1 MGNISNRIYRGT
13 ILDRN
18 EFQTRCE
25 MIDILL
31 HEQGWDVSDRS
42 RVWMEVDTK
51 QSDFAKK
58 NYKTVSETL
67 KNDLES
73 KYVDYL
79 LLDRFGAPLAIVEA
93 KRTSKDPHLG
103 QKQAEMYADDIKQ
116 QTGKDVFI
124 FLSNGYE
131 IVFWDRERY
140 SPRTVKGFYA
150 RDDLE
155 RLRFQ
160 RMQDASS
167 PIEVDTSI
175 VDRVKGVECVKRVVE
190 HLQKGN
196 RKALIVMATGTGKT
210 RVAMAIIKIL
220 MEKGLIQKVLFLT
233 DRKALRDQAF
243 NKGFKP
249 FFPNEGKDKIFSGK
263 YDKSKRLYSSTI
275 QTFQEIYLDRDKTG
289 QFRFS
294 PGEFDLII
302 SDEAHRSIYNKW
314 KDVFTYF
321 DAIQIGL
328 TATPSEILEKDTLR
342 FFECHDGSPT
352 ALYSYDDAV
361 RDGVLVDFRKSILG
375 AQTHFQ
381 IAGVRRQDLSEGER
395 TRLLEQGIDPDDIDF
410 EGTEL
415 EKKVAVKGTSE
426 AIAREFMEN
435 ALMDQ
440 TGTLP
445 AKSILF
451 AISKKHA
458 YRLQAAF
465 DMLYP
470 EYKGTL
476 ARTIVS
482 DDSRADILI
491 KAFEKESMPRVAI
504 SVDMLDTGI
513 DIPEVCNL
521 VFAKPVFSKIKF
533 WQMLGRGTRANSACE
548 HFEWLPE
555 GKKEYFQVFDFWNNF
570 EYWQMNPDGVKNES
584 PDAITNR
591 IFLTRIKQLAFL
603 RDHGDKVRA
612 EQVKGQILAD
622 IRSLPP
628 DSVSVRENKQEIEKA
643 LSPHLWDN
651 VAVDPLQFLTQKIM
665 PLMRYQKDV
674 NLNTAIFSLRCEQ
687 LKYAILRSDAGEIER
702 QKLLIGGMV
711 ECLPMTINRVQEQEA
726 FIHEVLSKSF
736 WSSVS
741 NESAQRMLTELAP
754 LMPYMSK
761 EPQKTIVID
770 MGDNIEMRE
779 LIQMLGEKEHT
790 YITKYREHVEER
802 IRKIAADSLVIQKIV
817 RDEVLSETDLQQL
830 ESTIFGPDLAKNNV
844 ELGRAVTSTE
854 SILIS
859 FIKRVLGMYAE
870 ANPEGRIRD
879 AFQTYMIENNKHYSA
894 DQLNFIRMVE
904 SVFSRKKH
912 IIYADFWE
920 PPFITLGNAPEPMF
934 STDELNSFVGI
945 CTRVERELS
954 ATGVA

>member
-1 MGNISNRIYRGT
+1 
-13 ILDRN
+13 
-18 EFQTRCE
+18 
-25 MIDILL
+25 MIDVLL
-31 HEQGWDVSDRS
+31 QEQGWIVSDRS
-42 RVWMEVDTK
+42 RVLVEIDTK
-51 QSDFAKK
+51 QSDFVRK

-79 LLDRFGAPLAIVEA
+79 LLDSFGAPLAIVEA

-103 QKQAEMYADDIKQ
+103 QKQAEMYADDIKR

-124 FLSNGYE
+124 FLSNGYR
-131 IVFWDRERY
+131 IIFWDRERY
-140 SPRTVKGFYA
+140 SPREVKGFYA
-150 RDDLE
+150 QGDLE

-160 RMQDASS
+160 KTQDASV
-167 PIEVDTSI
+167 PVEVDTSI
-175 VDRVKGVECVKRVVE
+175 VDRSKGIESVKRVVE
-190 HLQKGN
+190 HLQKGH

-210 RVAMAIIKIL
+210 RVAMAIIRIL
-220 MEKGLIQKVLFLT
+220 MEKGLVQKVLFLA
-233 DRKALRDQAF
+233 DRRALRDQAF
-243 NKGFKP
+243 NKGYKM
-249 FFPNEGKDKIFSGK
+249 FFAEEGKDKIFAGK
-263 YDKSKRLYSSTI
+263 YDKSKRLYVSTI
-275 QTFQEIYLDRDKTG
+275 QTFQEIYLDKDANG
-289 QFRFS
+289 QFKLS

-328 TATPSEILEKDTLR
+328 TATPSEIIDRDTLN
-342 FFECHDGSPT
+342 FFNCRDGSPT
-352 ALYSYDDAV
+352 ALYSYDEAV
-361 RDGVLVDFRKSILG
+361 RDRVLVDFRKSILG

-381 IAGVRRQDLSEGER
+381 IAGVRRQDLTDGER
-395 TRLLEQGIDPDDIDF
+395 AKLLEQGIDPDEIDF

-426 AIAREFMEN
+426 AIVREFMEN

-445 AKSILF
+445 AKSIIF

-458 YRLQAAF
+458 YRIQEAF
-465 DMLYP
+465 DTLYP

-482 DDSRADILI
+482 EDSRADELI
-491 KAFEKESMPRVAI
+491 KSFEKESMPRVAI

-513 DIPEVCNL
+513 DVPEVCNL

-533 WQMLGRGTRANSACE
+533 WQMLGRGTRANSACN
-548 HFEWLPE
+548 HMAWLPN

-591 IFLTRIKQLAFL
+591 IFLSRIKQLTFL
-603 RDHGDKVRA
+603 RDRGDKVRE
-612 EQVKGQILAD
+612 EQVKEQILAD

-628 DSVSVRENKQEIEKA
+628 DSVSIRDNRHEIEKA

-651 VAVDPLQFLTQKIM
+651 VAIDPLQFLTQKIM
-665 PLMRYQKDV
+665 PLMRYQQDV

-687 LKYAILRSDAGEIER
+687 LKHAILRNDQGEIER
-702 QKLLIGGMV
+702 QQKMIAQMV
-711 ECLPMTINRVQEQEA
+711 ECLPLTINKVQEREA
-726 FIHEVLSKSF
+726 FIREVLSKSF
-736 WSSVS
+736 WASVS
-741 NESAQRMLTELAP
+741 YESAQRMLAELAP
-754 LMPYMSK
+754 LMPFMTK
-761 EPQKTIVID
+761 EPQQTIVIN
-770 MGDNIEMRE
+770 MGDVIEQKKI
-779 LIQMLGEKEHT
+779 IQMGVGQEHA
-790 YITKYREHVEER
+790 YITKYRELVEER
-802 IRKIAADSLVIQKIV
+802 IKKLAEENPVIRKIA
-817 RDEVLSETDLQQL
+817 RDEVLSEADIRQL
-830 ESTIFGPDLAKNNV
+830 EDSIFGPDLAKNSA
-844 ELGRAVTSTE
+844 ELGKAASGTE
-854 SILIS
+854 SILVS
-859 FIKRVLGMYAE
+859 LIKRVLGMYAE
-870 ANPEGRIRD
+870 ANPADRIKD
-879 AFQTYMIENNKHYSA
+879 AFRTYMMENNKHYSA

-912 IIYADFWE
+912 ITYADFWE

-934 STDELNSFVGI
+934 STSELETFVGI
-945 CTRVERELS
+945 CSRIEREL
-954 ATGVA
+954 ADGVA

>member
-1 MGNISNRIYRGT
+1 M
-13 ILDRN
+13 DRN
-18 EFQTRCE
+18 EFRTRLE
-25 MIDILL
+25 MIDVLL
-31 HEQGWDVSDRS
+31 KEQGWVVSDRS
-42 RVWMEVDTK
+42 RVLAEVDTR
-51 QSDFAKK
+51 QSDFIAKS
-58 NYKTVSETL
+58 YKTVSETL
-67 KNDLES
+67 KNDMES

-79 LLDRFGAPLAIVEA
+79 LLDSAGAPLAIVEA

-103 QKQAEMYADDIKQ
+103 QKQAEMYADDIRR

-124 FLSNGYE
+124 FLSNGYR
-131 IVFWDRERY
+131 IIFWDRERY
-140 SPRTVKGFYA
+140 SPREVKGFYA
-150 RDDLE
+150 QGDLE

-160 RMQDASS
+160 KTQDASA
-167 PIEVDTSI
+167 PVEVDTSI
-175 VDRVKGVECVKRVVE
+175 VDRSKGIESVKRVVE
-190 HLQKGN
+190 HLQKGH

-220 MEKGLIQKVLFLT
+220 MEKGLVQKVLFLA

-243 NKGFKP
+243 NKGYKQ
-249 FFPNEGKDKIFSGK
+249 FFAEEAKDKIFAGK
-263 YDKSKRLYSSTI
+263 YDTTKRLYVSTI
-275 QTFQEIYLDRDKTG
+275 QTFQEIYLDKDTNG
-289 QFRFS
+289 RFKLS

-328 TATPSEILEKDTLR
+328 TATPSEIIDRDTLN
-342 FFECHDGSPT
+342 FFNCRDGSPT
-352 ALYSYDDAV
+352 ALYSYDEAV

-381 IAGVRRQDLSEGER
+381 IAGVRRQDLTEGER
-395 TRLLEQGIDPDDIDF
+395 AKLLEQGIDPDEIDF

-426 AIAREFMEN
+426 AIVREFMEN

-445 AKSILF
+445 AKSIIF

-458 YRLQAAF
+458 YRIQEAF
-465 DMLYP
+465 DTLYP

-482 DDSRADILI
+482 EDSRADELI
-491 KAFEKESMPRVAI
+491 RAFEKESMPRVAI

-513 DIPEVCNL
+513 DVPEVCNL

-533 WQMLGRGTRANSACE
+533 WQMLGRGTRANSACS
-548 HFEWLPE
+548 HFSWLPG

-591 IFLTRIKQLAFL
+591 IFLSRIKQLTFL
-603 RDHGDKVRA
+603 RDHGDEVRA
-612 EQVKGQILAD
+612 AQVKEQLLAD

-628 DSVSVRENKQEIEKA
+628 DSVSIRDNKAEIKKA
-643 LSPHLWDN
+643 LDPHLWDN
-651 VAVDPLQFLTQKIM
+651 VALDPLQFLTQKIM
-665 PLMRYQKDV
+665 PLMRYQQDV

-687 LKYAILRSDAGEIER
+687 LKHAILRNDQGEIER
-702 QKLLIGGMV
+702 QQKMIAQMV
-711 ECLPMTINRVQEQEA
+711 DCLPLTINKVQEREA
-726 FIHEVLSKSF
+726 FIREVLSKSF
-736 WSSVS
+736 WSPVTY
-741 NESAQRMLTELAP
+741 ESAQRMLAELAP
-754 LMPYMSK
+754 LMPFMRK
-761 EPQKTIVID
+761 EPQQTIVID
-770 MGDNIEMRE
+770 MGDQIEMRE
-779 LIQMLGEKEHT
+779 LIQMLGEKEQT

-802 IRKIAADSLVIQKIV
+802 IKQLAAENPVIRKIA
-817 RDEVLSETDLQQL
+817 RDEVLSEADLQQL
-830 ESTIFGPDLAKNNV
+830 EATIFGPDLAKNSA
-844 ELGRAVTSTE
+844 ELGKAVTSTE
-854 SILIS
+854 SILVS
-859 FIKRVLGMYAE
+859 FIKRVLGMYGE
-870 ANPEGRIRD
+870 ANPADRIKD
-879 AFQTYMIENNKHYSA
+879 AFQTYIIENNKNYSA

-904 SVFSRKKH
+904 SVFSQKKH
-912 IIYADFWE
+912 ITYADFWE

-934 STDELNSFVGI
+934 STDELKTFEGI
-945 CTRVERELS
+945 CSRVEREL
-954 ATGVA
+954 AGGVA

>member
-1 MGNISNRIYRGT
+1 M
-13 ILDRN
+13 DRN
-18 EFQTRCE
+18 ELQTRLE
-25 MIDILL
+25 MIDVLL
-31 HEQGWDVSDRS
+31 KEQGWNVSDRS
-42 RVWMEVDTK
+42 RVLAEIDTK
-51 QSDFAKK
+51 QSDFVAK

-67 KNDLES
+67 KNDMES

-79 LLDRFGAPLAIVEA
+79 LLDSFGAPIAIVEA

-103 QKQAEMYADDIKQ
+103 QKQAEMYADDIKR

-124 FLSNGYE
+124 FLSNGYQ
-131 IVFWDRERY
+131 IIFWDRERY
-140 SPRTVKGFYA
+140 SPRDVKGFYTQG
-150 RDDLE
+150 DLE

-160 RMQDASS
+160 KTQDATS
-167 PIEVDTSI
+167 PVEVDTAI
-175 VDRVKGVECVKRVVE
+175 VDRAKGIECVKRVVE
-190 HLQKGN
+190 HLQRGHRKG
-196 RKALIVMATGTGKT
+196 LIVMATGTGKT

-220 MEKGLIQKVLFLT
+220 MEKGLVQKVLFLA
-233 DRKALRDQAF
+233 DRRALRDQAF
-243 NKGFKP
+243 NKGYKA
-249 FFPNEGKDKIFSGK
+249 FFPEEAKDKIFAGK
-263 YDKSKRLYSSTI
+263 YDKSKRLYVSTI
-275 QTFQEIYLDRDKTG
+275 QTFQEIYLDKDKNG
-289 QFRFS
+289 QFRLS

-342 FFECHDGSPT
+342 FFECHDGAPT

-395 TRLLEQGIDPDDIDF
+395 TKLVEQGIDPDEINF
-410 EGTEL
+410 EGSEL

-426 AIAREFMEN
+426 AIVREFMEN

-458 YRLQAAF
+458 YRLQEAF
-465 DMLYP
+465 DTLYP

-482 DDSRADILI
+482 EDSRADELI

-513 DIPEVCNL
+513 DVPEVCNL

-548 HFEWLPE
+548 HMTWLPE

-591 IFLTRIKQLAFL
+591 IFLSRIKQLTFL
-603 RDHGDKVRA
+603 RDHGDEVRA
-612 EQVKGQILAD
+612 EQVKEQILSG

-628 DSVSVRENKQEIEKA
+628 ESVSVRDNKPAIEKA

-651 VAVDPLQFLTQKIM
+651 VAIDPLQFLTQKIM

-674 NLNTAIFSLRCEQ
+674 NLNAAIFTLRCEQ
-687 LKYAILRSDAGEIER
+687 LKHAILRNDSVEIER
-702 QKLLIGGMV
+702 QKKMIAQMV
-711 ECLPMTINRVQEQEA
+711 ECLPLTIDKVKEREA
-726 FIHEVLSKSF
+726 LIHEVLSKSF
-736 WSSVS
+736 WQSISY
-741 NESAQRMLTELAP
+741 EAAERMLAGLAP
-754 LMPYMSK
+754 LMPSMTK
-761 EPQKTIVID
+761 EPQKTIIID

-779 LIQMLGEKEHT
+779 LIQMLGEKEQT
-790 YITKYREHVEER
+790 YITKYRENVEER
-802 IRKIAADSLVIQKIV
+802 IKKLAADSPVIQKIA
-817 RDEVLSETDLQQL
+817 RDEVLSEADLRQL
-830 ESTIFGPDLAKNNV
+830 EATIFGPDLAKNTA
-844 ELGRAVTSTE
+844 ELGKAVTSTE
-854 SILIS
+854 SILVS
-859 FIKRVLGMYAE
+859 FIKRVLGMYGE
-870 ANPEGRIRD
+870 PNPADRIKD
-879 AFQTYMIENNKHYSA
+879 AFRTYMIENNKHYSA
-894 DQLNFIRMVE
+894 DQLNFIRMIE
-904 SVFSRKKH
+904 SVFSQKKH
-912 IIYADFWE
+912 IIYTDFWE
-920 PPFITLGNAPEPMF
+920 PPFTNLANAPDPMF
-934 STDELNSFVGI
+934 STDELDSFVRI
-945 CTRVERELS
+945 CSRVERELS
-954 ATGVA
+954 AGVA